1 MISVV
6 IPALNEERGIA
17 ATVTDVTSVLVAARL
32 VPFEIIVVDD
42 GSTDATAKAATE
54 AGARIVRHP
63 HNVGYGRSLKKGI
76 DAATYD
82 MIAICDADGTY
93 PAAAI
98 PELVRLYNEGFDMAV
113 GQRQGPHYRQSAL
126 KMPLRALLR
135 FLVEW
140 TAGRRIPDI
149 NSGLRVFS
157 RAAAMKYFPHLCD
170 TFSFTTSMTLAYMMT
185 NRFVTYHKID
195 YFERTGRSKVRLLR
209 DSLKTLQYIIE
220 AIVYYNPLKIFL
232 LLSLIC
238 AVTATITMAISLYFS
253 IVTGIMLAVGT
264 AMVAVIMFGIGLL
277 AVLLKQIMD
286 KA

>member
-17 ATVTDVTSVLVAARL
+17 ATVTSVTGVLVAARL

-195 YFERTGRSKVRLLR
+195 YFERTGSSKVRLLR
-209 DSLKTLQYIIE
+209 DSLKTLQYIVE

-238 AVTATITMAISLYFS
+238 AVTATIMMAISLYFS

>member
-1 MISVV
+1 
-6 IPALNEERGIA
+6 
-17 ATVTDVTSVLVAARL
+17 
-32 VPFEIIVVDD
+32 
-42 GSTDATAKAATE
+42 
-54 AGARIVRHP
+54 
-63 HNVGYGRSLKKGI
+63 
-76 DAATYD
+76 
-82 MIAICDADGTY
+82 
-93 PAAAI
+93 
-98 PELVRLYNEGFDMAV
+98 
-113 GQRQGPHYRQSAL
+113 
-126 KMPLRALLR
+126 MPLRALLR

-195 YFERTGRSKVRLLR
+195 YFERTGRSNVRLLR
-209 DSLKTLQYIIE
+209 DSLKTLQYIVE
-220 AIVYYNPLKIFL
+220 TIVYYNPLKIFL

-238 AVTATITMAISLYFS
+238 AVTAIIMMAISLYFS

>member
-1 MISVV
+1 MISVI
-6 IPALNEERGIA
+6 IPALNEENAVGASVSTISK
-17 ATVTDVTSVLVAARL
+17 VLTSANL

-42 GSTDATAKAATE
+42 GSTDDTGKVAAD
-54 AGARIVRHP
+54 AGARVLRHP

-76 DAATYD
+76 EAATYD

-98 PELVRLYNEGFDMAV
+98 PELVRLYNDGFDMVV
-113 GQRQGPHYRQSAL
+113 GQRQGARYRQSAL
-126 KMPLRALLR
+126 KMPLRVLLR

-157 RAAAMKYFPHLCD
+157 RDAAMKYFPHLCD

-185 NRFVTYHKID
+185 KRFVTYYKIE
-195 YFERTGRSKVRLLR
+195 YFERTGNSKVRLFK
-209 DSLKTLQYIIE
+209 DSLRTLQYIVE

-238 AVTATITMAISLYFS
+238 VVVAVIMMLVSLWLS
-253 IVTGIMLAVGT
+253 IVTGMMLATGT
-264 AMVAVIMFGIGLL
+264 AMVAILMLGIGML